1 MFTEAKKYDG
11 AKVPIHFRPWNES
24 SLERKFSGTS
34 SQERMFP
41 TGNFRSRERKYRR
54 TKRPISA
61 NCTRCLRYVA
71 GHVISSPARGRQI
84 T

>member
-34 SQERMFP
+34 SQERMFSLLGTFAP
-41 TGNFRSRERKYRR
+41 GSESTEERKGHNSHG
-54 TKRPISA
+54 RPFPVRSWTA
-61 NCTRCLRYVA
+61 VA
-71 GHVISSPARGRQI
+71 TNTH
-84 T
+84 